1 MADLA
6 GLALRGG
13 GRHFLRLAH
22 GSYGRQKWRRNRQWL
37 ISLFR
42 GRAGGGAIEMTVTG
56 MLTLGGRISANL
68 PGVGQESGGG
78 SGGSILLSAGELTG
92 GGVITAN
99 GGSAQLP
106 LGGGGGGGRIAVSAN
121 TNLFTGGMSAHG
133 GAGFVAGGAGAIY
146 VNWRQSSSKY
156 AQIVLDNGGLRGAPE
171 SLVGSW
177 RFGPCHQRRSGGD
190 SPRRRA
196 EPAQFADWVQQLSD
210 SDQRRSGAM
219 GHERQCHDPGGRR
232 NIVDGVANGSGAPA
246 PLGAGATGTDII
258 NGQMV
263 GGGGGYG
270 GDGGSGA
277 GGAAGGGSY
286 GAILQPVSLGS
297 PGGAGAAVIGVGGGG
312 GGAVEL
318 SVTGVLQLDGTI
330 SANGNGT
337 NGNAGGGSGGS
348 ILLTAGGFSGAGVAR
363 ANGGAGHLPRGGGGG
378 GGRIAVYYGTN
389 QFSGGLSAYGAPGF
403 VGGGAGTVYT
413 ASAKPNGNNGPG
425 QVMVDNGGLTGAN
438 TRSPRPRPLA

>member
-1 MADLA
+1 M
-6 GLALRGG
+6 
-13 GRHFLRLAH
+13 
-22 GSYGRQKWRRNRQWL
+22 
-37 ISLFR
+37 
-42 GRAGGGAIEMTVTG
+42 
-56 MLTLGGRISANL
+56 
-68 PGVGQESGGG
+68 
-78 SGGSILLSAGELTG
+78 LSAGELTG

-156 AQIVLDNGGLRGAPE
+156 AQIVLDNGGLRGAP
-171 SLVGSW
+171 GSCRVLEVW
-177 RFGPCHQRRSGGD
+177 TLPSSGGAVAT
-190 SPRRRA
+190 P
-196 EPAQFADWVQQLSD
+196 PAGAQSLHNLLIGSNSFLIQTNTGPVQWAM
-210 SDQRRSGAM
+210 SGNATI
-219 GHERQCHDPGGRR
+219 QAGGGI
-232 NIVDGVANGSGAPA
+232 IVDGVANGSGAPA

-270 GDGGSGA
+270 GDGGDGA

-330 SANGNGT
+330 SANGNSGT

-363 ANGGAGHLPRGGGGG
+363 ANGGTGHLPRGGGGG
-378 GGRIAVYYGTN
+378 GGRIAVYSAPTNFRAACPPMAPRDLSVAVRGPFIPPPPSPTGT
-389 QFSGGLSAYGAPGF
+389 
-403 VGGGAGTVYT
+403 
-413 ASAKPNGNNGPG
+413 
-425 QVMVDNGGLTGAN
+425 TG
-438 TRSPRPRPLA
+438 RVR